1 MKSFADR
8 IGGILTAPLATLRDA
23 AGEGRG
29 ATDVALLIGFK
40 LVGGSTQELAA
51 ALSRGIDTG
60 VVSGLMAAISVL
72 AQVLPD
78 VVAILVGGILLS
90 LLAPGGKGARDR
102 ALDLAAYAWIPYLTV
117 ELAEALAFTL
127 RHRPPSPLVDNIF
140 FTVAI
145 GWSLAIWL
153 CALVVLRHRREATS

>member
-40 LVGGSTQELAA
+40 LVAGSTQELAA

-90 LLAPGGKGARDR
+90 LLARSISPPTPGFPTSPSSSPRR
-102 ALDLAAYAWIPYLTV
+102 S
-117 ELAEALAFTL
+117 
-127 RHRPPSPLVDNIF
+127 PSPCDTGRRRRSSTTSF
-140 FTVAI
+140 SPSRSA
-145 GWSLAIWL
+145 GRSRSG
-153 CALVVLRHRREATS
+153 CARWWC